1 MKFRNILFPVD
12 FSDCSRALNSQVEY
26 VARRFSS
33 DVTLL
38 HVFENPYIS
47 YGIDGAA
54 VMSTECLQ
62 GYIEREKQ
70 RLSEYCIDIP
80 GNRLRRVVAE
90 GDAAWQIKTYTKDN
104 NFDLVMMGTHGYGPV
119 RRLLLGSVTMKV
131 LHDVSCPVWTYAPGK
146 MLDGK
151 LTGDIKK
158 VVCALEL
165 NDEVVRLLRFVSDIG
180 TALGASVRLIHSV
193 PDDASRPYRY
203 FDSDLHRFLV
213 KLAEEEISKLQ
224 SQARTYFNVDFVEIP
239 IGQAT
244 AIAAAQQQAG
254 LVVIGRG
261 TAQGVFGTLRTHAYD
276 IIREAHCPVLS
287 YCAAGAETDAKLASP
302 DAIGEQLLTKC

>member
-26 VARRFSS
+26 VARRFNS

-62 GYIEREKQ
+62 GCIERAKQ

-80 GNRLRRVVAE
+80 ENRFLSGRCGRRCCLADQNVYKGQQLRSCDDGHSRIRPRSPVTPRL
-90 GDAAWQIKTYTKDN
+90 GDDESSPRCQLPSV
-104 NFDLVMMGTHGYGPV
+104 DLC
-119 RRLLLGSVTMKV
+119 S
-131 LHDVSCPVWTYAPGK
+131 WK
-146 MLDGK
+146 MLDGN

-158 VVCALEL
+158 IVCALEL
-165 NDEVVRLLRFVSDIG
+165 NDEVVRLLRFVSEIG

-224 SQARTYFNVDFVEIP
+224 SQAGTYFNVDFVEIP

-244 AIAAAQQQAG
+244 AIAAAQQQAD
-254 LVVIGRG
+254 LVVIGRE

-287 YCAAGAETDAKLASP
+287 YCAAGAEADAKLASS
-302 DAIGEQLLTKC
+302 DAIGEQFLTKC